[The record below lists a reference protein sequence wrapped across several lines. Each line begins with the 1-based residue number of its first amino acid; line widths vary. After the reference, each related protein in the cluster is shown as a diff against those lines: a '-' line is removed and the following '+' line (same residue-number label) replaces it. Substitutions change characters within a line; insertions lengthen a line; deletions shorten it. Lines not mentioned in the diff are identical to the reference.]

1 MSLLIKEL
9 LEKYNEIW
17 ERVSNG
23 IKKGFDSEL
32 KSYEGEINK
41 NFHSDNIPKQGS
53 QCICL
58 LVILIESVYRTSKN
72 YYPQVLFKECKYVLR
87 CLSILLMT

>member
-53 QCICL
+53 QC
-58 LVILIESVYRTSKN
+58 VY
-72 YYPQVLFKECKYVLR
+72 
-87 CLSILLMT
+87 